1 MKKIF
6 RASLI
11 SAACLGAFGAASAAT
26 DTANMTVKITVTAT
40 CDIHTVAP
48 TDVDFG
54 SVASTATNVASTGG
68 VLTVKCTTGTPY
80 TIGLGNGLN
89 YTTTRQMKNGTTNFV
104 AYGLFRDAAFTNAW
118 GTVIGTSTQAGTGTG
133 ANQNFTVYG
142 RVPSATAAA
151 GAYTDTVVAT
161 VTY

>member
-1 MKKIF
+1 MNKAF
-6 RASLI
+6 RASLLA
-11 SAACLGAFGAASAAT
+11 AACLAAFASASAAT

-80 TIGLGNGLN
+80 TIGLDNGLN
-89 YTTTRQMKNGTTNFV
+89 FSTTRQMKNGTTNFV
-104 AYGLFRDAAFTNAW
+104 GYGLFRDAAFSNAW
-118 GTVIGTSTQAGTGTG
+118 GSTVPLSAAGTGNG
-133 ANQNFTVYG
+133 ANQTFTVYG
-142 RVPSATAAA
+142 RVPSAASAA
-151 GAYTDTVVAT
+151 GAYTDTVIAT

>member
-1 MKKIF
+1 MNKAF
-6 RASLI
+6 RASLM
-11 SAACLGAFGAASAAT
+11 SAACLAAFGAASAAT

-68 VLTVKCTTGTPY
+68 VLSVKCTTGTPY
-80 TIGLGNGLN
+80 TIGLDNGLN
-89 YTTTRQMKNGTTNFV
+89 FTTTRQMKNGTANFV
-104 AYGLFRDAAFTNAW
+104 GYGLFRDAAFSNAW
-118 GTVIGTSTQAGTGTG
+118 GSTVPLSAAGTGNG

-142 RVPSATAAA
+142 RVPSAASAA
-151 GAYTDTVVAT
+151 GAYTDTVIAT

>member
-1 MKKIF
+1 MNKAF

-11 SAACLGAFGAASAAT
+11 SAACLAAFGAASAAT

-54 SVASTATNVASTGG
+54 SVASTATNVAATGG
-68 VLTVKCTTGTPY
+68 VLTV
-80 TIGLGNGLN
+80 N
-89 YTTTRQMKNGTTNFV
+89 TTRQMKNGTANFV
-104 AYGLFRDAAFTNAW
+104 GYGLFRDAAFSNAW
-118 GTVIGTSTQAGTGTG
+118 GSTVPLSAAGTGNG

-142 RVPSATAAA
+142 RVPSAASAA
-151 GAYTDTVVAT
+151 GAYTDTVIAT

>member
-1 MKKIF
+1 MNRIF
-6 RASLI
+6 RATLV
-11 SAACLGAFGAASAAT
+11 SAACLAAFGAASAAT
-26 DTANMTVKITVTAT
+26 DTANMTVKITVTPT

-54 SVASTATNVASTGG
+54 SAASTATNVASTGG
-68 VLTVKCTTGTPY
+68 VLTVKCTTGTSY
-80 TIGLGNGLN
+80 AIGLGNGLN
-89 YTTTRQMKNGTTNFV
+89 YTSTRQMKNGTANFV

-118 GTVIGTSTQAGTGTG
+118 GTAAGTTQAGTGTG
-133 ANQNFTVYG
+133 ANQTLTVYG
-142 RVPSATAAA
+142 RVPSAAGVA

>member
-1 MKKIF
+1 MKQFF

-11 SAACLGAFGAASAAT
+11 SIACLGAFGAAHAAGT
-26 DTANMTVKITVTAT
+26 DTANMTVKITITAT
-40 CDIHTVAP
+40 CDIHTTAP

-68 VLTVKCTTGTPY
+68 VLTVKCTSGTPY
-80 TIGLGNGLN
+80 TIGLDNGLN
-89 YTTTRQMKNGTTNFV
+89 FTTTRQMKNGTTNFV
-104 AYGLFRDAAFTNAW
+104 AYGLFRDAGFAGAW
-118 GTVIGTSTQAGTGTG
+118 GSTVALSASGTGNG
-133 ANQNFTVYG
+133 NNQTFTVYG
-142 RVPSATAAA
+142 RVPSAASAA

>member
-1 MKKIF
+1 MNKAF

-11 SAACLGAFGAASAAT
+11 SAACLAAFGAASAAT

-54 SVASTATNVASTGG
+54 SVASTATNVAATGG

-80 TIGLGNGLN
+80 TIGLDNGLN
-89 YTTTRQMKNGTTNFV
+89 FTTTRQMKNGTTNFV
-104 AYGLFRDAAFTNAW
+104 GYGLFRDAAFSNAW
-118 GTVIGTSTQAGTGTG
+118 GSTVPLSAAGTGNG

-142 RVPSATAAA
+142 RVPSAASAA
-151 GAYTDTVVAT
+151 GAYTDTVIAT

>member
-1 MKKIF
+1 MNKIF

-11 SAACLGAFGAASAAT
+11 SAACLGAFGAAIAAT

-54 SVASTATNVASTGG
+54 SVASTAANVASTGG
-68 VLTVKCTTGTPY
+68 VLTVKCTSGTPY
-80 TIGLGNGLN
+80 TIGLDNGAN
-89 YTTTRQMKNGTTNFV
+89 FSTTRRMKNGTTNFV
-104 AYGLFRDAAFTNAW
+104 PYGLFRDAAFANAW
-118 GTVIGTSTQAGTGTG
+118 GTTAGTTQAGTGNG
-133 ANQNFTVYG
+133 ANQTLTVYG
-142 RVPSATAAA
+142 RVPTAAGVA
-151 GAYTDTVVAT
+151 GAYTDTVIAT

>member
-1 MKKIF
+1 MNKAF

-11 SAACLGAFGAASAAT
+11 SAACLAAFGAASAAT
-26 DTANMTVKITVTAT
+26 DTTNMTVKITVTAT

-68 VLTVKCTTGTPY
+68 VLSVKCTTGTPY
-80 TIGLGNGLN
+80 TIGLDNGLN
-89 YTTTRQMKNGTTNFV
+89 FSTTRQMKNGTANFV
-104 AYGLFRDAAFTNAW
+104 GYGLFRDAAFASAW
-118 GTVIGTSTQAGTGTG
+118 GSTVPLSASGTGNG

-142 RVPSATAAA
+142 RVPSAASAA

>member
-1 MKKIF
+1 MNKAF

-11 SAACLGAFGAASAAT
+11 SAACLAAFGAASAAT
-26 DTANMTVKITVTAT
+26 DTTNMTVKITVTAT

-68 VLTVKCTTGTPY
+68 VLSVKCTTGTPY
-80 TIGLGNGLN
+80 TIGLDNGLN
-89 YTTTRQMKNGTTNFV
+89 FSTTRQMKNGTANFV
-104 AYGLFRDAAFTNAW
+104 GYGLFRDAAFATAW
-118 GTVIGTSTQAGTGTG
+118 GSTVPLSASGTGNG

-142 RVPSATAAA
+142 RVPSAASAA